1 MKMIFTNRLS
11 LLVSVLLVSLSA
23 GASTYYSKATATAV
37 PSAAGKVY
45 VKYNSAP
52 SSSDGTTASKS
63 ESGMSAPTHKY
74 YFKAETTD
82 SGYEFNGWYDAS
94 SGGSQK
100 SSSASY
106 NESVKA
112 NTSESSATINRY
124 ARWTGVSYSIA
135 FDGNGSNGGSMSNLA
150 MVYGTAKN
158 LTANAYTRAYT
169 VTYDA
174 NGGDCATASAT
185 ANYTFAGWATSAS
198 GTKAYD
204 NEQQVNK
211 LTQTKNAVVT
221 LYALW
226 NSASVTMP
234 DATRANH
241 VFEGWFNGDSKIG
254 DAGAA
259 YTPAAAVTLKAKW
272 TEITNPT
279 LTTEPAIVSGL
290 KYNGAMQTLMT
301 AGEVTGGTL
310 EYSGDGV
317 NYSAELPKAANAG
330 DYKVYYRVKGDK
342 YHFDLEP
349 VSLDV
354 AIAKVAL
361 SVTAKNESLV
371 YGEEVPAFAVDYSG
385 FVGEEDAS
393 VLAGTLA
400 FACDYEQGSN
410 VGEYDIIPSGLTS
423 DNYAVTFNAGKL
435 TVAKA
440 DAAFTTLPA
449 AVQNLAYTGEA
460 QTLITAGQ
468 TNDGTISYSLNDEEH
483 YTTDLPQ
490 ATEVGDYTVYYKVTG
505 DANHND
511 LAAQTIAVSIAK
523 ARAVVTTAPVAVAD
537 LVYTGAAQTLINDAE
552 AAVTGGTLVYSLD
565 GENYNAELP
574 KATDAKTY
582 VVYYYAKADDDHSD
596 SEAQTI
602 EVTVAK
608 AALTVTAEDKNVT
621 YGEAAPAYTVA
632 YSGFVGEEDASVL
645 TGELAIAC
653 EYAAGSAVNTYAIT
667 PSGLTAANYELDFV
681 AGTLTVGKA
690 ALTVTADDKNVTYG
704 EAAPEYT
711 VAYSGFVGEDTESV
725 LTGELAFACEY
736 AAGSAV
742 NTYAITPSG
751 LTAANYELD
760 FVAGTLTVAKATLT
774 VTADDKNVTY
784 GEAAPEYTVAYS
796 GFVGEDTESVLTG
809 ELAIA
814 CEYVA
819 GSAVSTYAI
828 TPSGLTAANYELD
841 FVAGTLTV
849 AKAAPAVTAPVAI
862 EGLAYTGD
870 AQTLIAAGEADGGEM
885 QYSLDGE
892 NYSTDLPK
900 GTEVAEYTVYYL
912 VIGDANHTDVA
923 AETIQANIAKANAVI
938 TTAPTAAENLAYTGE
953 AQALLATAGEATG
966 GELQY
971 SLDNETFAAVQPV
984 GTNAGEYTVYYKVV
998 ADASHSDVTGEPITV
1013 IIAKVDAAITAVPTA
1028 AENLTYTGEA
1038 QALLATA
1045 GEAMGGELQYSLDN
1059 ETFAAVLPVGTN
1071 ADNYTVYYKVV
1082 GDQNHNEVAGESIAV
1097 SIAKADAV
1105 ITTAPTAAENLTY
1118 TGEAQTLLATAGE
1131 ATGGELQ
1138 YSLDN
1143 ETFAAELPTETNAGN
1158 YTVYYKVVG
1167 DQNHN
1172 DVAGE
1177 AVPVIIA
1184 KANAVITTA
1193 PSAAENLAY
1202 TGEAQTLISAGE
1214 ATGGELQY
1222 SLDNETFA
1230 AELPTETNADN
1241 YTVYYK
1247 VVGDQNHNDVAGE
1260 PILVTIA
1267 KADVVFATEPA
1278 AIEGLIYTGE
1288 AQTLIT
1294 AGEAAGVTVLYSLD
1308 GENFSADLPSA
1319 VNAGNYTVSYKVDAD
1334 ANHNAYAVATVGAA
1348 IAKAEVVF
1356 VSKPVEI
1363 PGLVFTGEAQTL
1375 ITAGETADGLIE
1387 YSLDGDNY
1395 SAELPTA
1402 TAIGDYTVYYRVTGD
1417 ANHNDVEATALTARI
1432 AAGKASVVTVPVA
1445 AQGLTYT
1452 GEPQALLAV
1461 LGEAEGGE
1469 LLYSL
1474 DGVNYAAEEPKATNA
1489 GEYTVYYFVK
1499 GDADHS
1505 DTEVANVAVTIAKA
1519 DAVLLSAPQAVE
1531 LLIENGSEQALVTEG
1546 TAEGG
1551 LLVYST
1557 DGENFSAEL
1566 PVAVEAGE
1574 YTVYYYVDADDNHND
1589 TELAQLIVTIAP
1601 AGPATAVENTNAQII
1616 VKKIIRNN
1624 QVLIIRD
1631 GKIYTV
1637 QGYEVR

>member
-1 MKMIFTNRLS
+1 MKKFFTNQLI
-11 LLVSVLLVSLSA
+11 LLVASLFVSVTA
-23 GASTYYSKATATAV
+23 NAHSTHYGKAAATAN
-37 PSAAGKVY
+37 PSGAGKVY
-45 VKYNSAP
+45 VSTNQNATSGNA
-52 SSSDGTTASKS
+52 SETFNCGGSSDSDSK
-63 ESGMSAPTHKY
+63 TY
-74 YFKAETTD
+74 YFFAQTTNNAYYFD
-82 SGYEFNGWYDAS
+82 GWYEAA
-94 SGGSQK
+94 SGGSRITAELK
-100 SSSASY
+100 CSAT
-106 NESVKA
+106 VKA
-112 NTSESSATINRY
+112 TSTSSNSPTTVNRY
-124 ARWTGVSYSIA
+124 ARWIA
-135 FDGNGSNGGSMSNLA
+135 KTTPTVTA
-150 MVYGTAKN
+150 PTAKS
-158 LTANAYTRAYT
+158 LTYTGSAQALLNA
-169 VTYDA
+169 
-174 NGGDCATASAT
+174 GSA
-185 ANYTFAGWATSAS
+185 
-198 GTKAYD
+198 D
-204 NEQQVNK
+204 
-211 LTQTKNAVVT
+211 
-221 LYALW
+221 
-226 NSASVTMP
+226 
-234 DATRANH
+234 
-241 VFEGWFNGDSKIG
+241 
-254 DAGAA
+254 
-259 YTPAAAVTLKAKW
+259 
-272 TEITNPT
+272 
-279 LTTEPAIVSGL
+279 
-290 KYNGAMQTLMT
+290 
-301 AGEVTGGTL
+301 GGTL
-310 EYSGDGV
+310 EYSADGT
-317 NYSAELPKAANAG
+317 NYS
-330 DYKVYYRVKGDK
+330 
-342 YHFDLEP
+342 
-349 VSLDV
+349 
-354 AIAKVAL
+354 
-361 SVTAKNESLV
+361 T
-371 YGEEVPAFAVDYSG
+371 
-385 FVGEEDAS
+385 
-393 VLAGTLA
+393 T
-400 FACDYEQGSN
+400 
-410 VGEYDIIPSGLTS
+410 IPSGT
-423 DNYAVTFNAGKL
+423 NA
-435 TVAKA
+435 
-440 DAAFTTLPA
+440 
-449 AVQNLAYTGEA
+449 
-460 QTLITAGQ
+460 
-468 TNDGTISYSLNDEEH
+468 
-483 YTTDLPQ
+483 
-490 ATEVGDYTVYYKVTG
+490 GDYTVYYKVTG
-505 DANHND
+505 DAKHLD
-511 LAAQTIAVSIAK
+511 VAAQSLAVTIAKAASSVNAPTAVEGLVYDGTAQKLVNAGSATGGELQYSLDGVNYSTALPEATNADDYTVSYKVVGNDNYNGIDAANLSVSIAK
-523 ARAVVTTAPVAVAD
+523 AALTVKADDKKIFFGDDAPAYTATISGWQGSDDESVLSGTLAFACEYEAGKSVGTYTIEPSGVSAANYDIDFQAGTLSVNKPAAVVTTAPMAVAD
-537 LVYTGAAQTLINDAE
+537 LAYTGAAQTLINDAE

-565 GENYNAELP
+565 GENYDAELP

-608 AALTVTAEDKNVT
+608 VTLTVTADDKNVT
-621 YGEAAPAYTVA
+621 YGEAAPEYTVT
-632 YSGFVGEEDASVL
+632 YNGFVGEETASVL
-645 TGELAIAC
+645 TGELAFAC
-653 EYAAGSAVNTYAIT
+653 EYAAGSAVSTYAIT

-681 AGTLTVGKA
+681 AGTLTVAKA
-690 ALTVTADDKNVTYG
+690 TLTVTADDKNVTYG

-760 FVAGTLTVAKATLT
+760 FVAGTLTVAKAALT

-796 GFVGEDTESVLTG
+796 GFVGEDTESVLSG

-819 GSAVSTYAI
+819 GSAVNTYVI
-828 TPSGLTAANYELD
+828 TPSGLSADNYELD

-862 EGLAYTGD
+862 EGLAYTGE

-971 SLDNETFAAVQPV
+971 SLDNETFAAVLPV

-1045 GEAMGGELQYSLDN
+1045 GEATGGELQYSLDN

-1071 ADNYTVYYKVV
+1071 ADNYTVYYKVA
-1082 GDQNHNEVAGESIAV
+1082 GDQNHNDVAGESIAV

-1118 TGEAQTLLATAGE
+1118 TGEAQALLATAGE

-1143 ETFAAELPTETNAGN
+1143 ETFAAQLPVGTNADD
-1158 YTVYYKVVG
+1158 YTVYYKVAG

-1177 AVPVIIA
+1177 SIAVSIA
-1184 KANAVITTA
+1184 KADAVITTA
-1193 PSAAENLAY
+1193 PTAAENLTY
-1202 TGEAQTLISAGE
+1202 TGEAQALLATAGE

-1230 AELPTETNADN
+1230 AVLPVGTNADN

-1247 VVGDQNHNDVAGE
+1247 VAGDQNHNDVAGE
-1260 PILVTIA
+1260 PIALSIA

-1278 AIEGLIYTGE
+1278 AIEGLKYTGE

-1319 VNAGNYTVSYKVDAD
+1319 INAGNYTVSYKVDAD
-1334 ANHNAYAVATVGAA
+1334 ANHNAYAVATVDAA
-1348 IAKAEVVF
+1348 IAKTDVVF
-1356 VSKPVEI
+1356 VSKPAEI
-1363 PGLVFTGEAQTL
+1363 PGLVFTGEAQVL
-1375 ITAGETADGLIE
+1375 ITAGETADGQIE
-1387 YSLDGDNY
+1387 YSLDGENY

-1402 TAIGDYTVYYRVTGD
+1402 TAIGDYTVYYRVIGD

-1432 AAGKASVVTVPVA
+1432 AAGNASVVTAPVA
-1445 AQGLTYT
+1445 IEGLAYT
-1452 GEPQALLAV
+1452 GEAQTLIAAGV
-1461 LGEAEGGE
+1461 ANGGE
-1469 LLYSL
+1469 MLYSL
-1474 DGVNYAAEEPKATNA
+1474 DGENYAAELPQATNA

-1616 VKKIIRNN
+1616 VKKIIRND